1 MSSKRSNRS
10 KSNALS
16 IRKSKDMSIRT
27 SRVAQLIK
35 EEISLV
41 LSRTID
47 TEGYG
52 LLTVTDVAVTP
63 DLRIAKVY
71 VSHYQSGK
79 SNEQVLTFL
88 EDNAKEIRMAVGK
101 AVRLKFT
108 PELRFYIDETL
119 DKVERL
125 EELIRNIHEN
135 EQER

>member
-1 MSSKRSNRS
+1 
-10 KSNALS
+10 
-16 IRKSKDMSIRT
+16 MSIRT

-35 EEISLV
+35 EEISLA
-41 LSRTID
+41 LGRDID
-47 TEGYG
+47 TDGYG
-52 LLTVTDVAVTP
+52 LLTVTDVMVTP

-79 SNEQVLTFL
+79 SNDEVLAFL
-88 EDNAKEIRMAVGK
+88 DDNAKEIRMAVGK

-108 PELRFYIDETL
+108 PELRFFIDETL

-135 EQER
+135 ERER

>member
-1 MSSKRSNRS
+1 
-10 KSNALS
+10 
-16 IRKSKDMSIRT
+16 MSIRT

-35 EEISLV
+35 EEISLT
-41 LSRTID
+41 LSRNID
-47 TEGYG
+47 TDGYG
-52 LLTVTDVAVTP
+52 LLTVTDVVVTP

-79 SNEQVLTFL
+79 SNDQVLAFL
-88 EDNAKEIRMAVGK
+88 DDNEKEIRMAVGK

-119 DKVERL
+119 DKVERI